1 MIKSIFGKS
10 LIIASAMAFCSS
22 AASALEN
29 SNIFGI
35 GNRVAVGVGVGTE
48 GFGFDAAVPITK
60 YLQARVGVNIVPK
73 ININATATVSGSY
86 QGVEFSDD
94 MDVTGKLSRTTFDV
108 KLDCYPFGNSSS
120 FFVTGGFSFGGGDLM
135 SITGHSDKL
144 AQEIATGK
152 SYGIEIGDY
161 KIPVDENGNVSGG
174 IKVKD
179 VRPYVGLGFGRLI
192 PKKRFG
198 VRFELGA
205 QFQGAPTVYADGQGD
220 LSKVIGQDT
229 DDDISKFMDYLK
241 VYPVLKLSLRGRIL

>member
-22 AASALEN
+22 AASAQEN

-48 GFGFDAAVPITK
+48 GIGFDAAVPITK

-73 ININATATVSGSY
+73 ININTTATVSGSY

-179 VRPYVGLGFGRLI
+179 FPSIRRPWFWPSYPQEAFWRAFRAWSPVPGCSHGLCRRTGR
-192 PKKRFG
+192 P
-198 VRFELGA
+198 E
-205 QFQGAPTVYADGQGD
+205 QGYRPGHRRRHLEVHG
-220 LSKVIGQDT
+220 L
-229 DDDISKFMDYLK
+229 
-241 VYPVLKLSLRGRIL
+241 P